1 MTLSYDAGT
10 FTLETREGTFEFVG
24 RDIVS
29 IEGRAKKTIVKLN
42 KAGMPHMLRLAAS
55 NGFTYASTLEGY
67 RQDSLT
73 IDISGGGGTTDLF
86 TNTTASEFVKTNATN
101 DGLESVDLFG
111 STTAGN
117 IVKTNSGNNGL
128 ESVNLFTNTADK
140 FAVGVNS
147 SNNNLSK
154 FKAYYNEADT
164 ARSNFVVGR
173 QTDVIGTASA
183 VYFPENSIVIGNDPI
198 GNKTINSSGKVN
210 VIAFKADE
218 VKLSDITVIGNST
231 QKAFISHG
239 GQIRRKYYNII
250 SDSAASPNYPLVG
263 LIMGGYINGSD
274 SAKTLT
280 VSLNSIDYL
289 KTYFIDSSN
298 GNDKWL
304 HAEFDF
310 IVDNTVATSTNH
322 ITLSL
327 SGSDLSV
334 NGTDSLVVNAGTIG
348 KFTAVIHRTPGG
360 AYQKVKICRVF

>member
-86 TNTTASEFVKTNATN
+86 TNT
-101 DGLESVDLFG
+101 
-111 STTAGN
+111 
-117 IVKTNSGNNGL
+117 
-128 ESVNLFTNTADK
+128 ADK

-147 SNNNLSK
+147 SNNEFSK
-154 FKAYYNEADT
+154 FKVYYNEADT
-164 ARSNFVVGR
+164 VKSNFVVGR
-173 QTDVIGTASA
+173 QTDVIGTAGSNL
-183 VYFPENSIVIGNDPI
+183 FPEDSIVIGSDPI
-198 GNKTINSSGKVN
+198 GNKTINSSGKSN
-210 VIAFKADE
+210 IIAFKADE
-218 VKLSDITVIGNST
+218 IKMSDITVIGNSF
-231 QKAFISHG
+231 QKIFISHG
-239 GQIRRKYYNII
+239 SQIRRKHHNIYP
-250 SDSAASPNYPLVG
+250 DSAASPVYAFTS
-263 LIMGGYINGSD
+263 LIINGYINGSD

-280 VSLNSIDYL
+280 VSLDSIDNL
-289 KTYFIDSSN
+289 KTYFINSAN
-298 GNDKWL
+298 GSDNWL

-322 ITLSL
+322 VTLLL

-348 KFTAVIHRTPGG
+348 KFTAVIHSTPDG

>member
-10 FTLETREGTFEFVG
+10 FTLETREGTFEFIG

-29 IEGRAKKTIVKLN
+29 IEGRAKKTIVKLS
-42 KAGMPHMLRLAAS
+42 KAGMHHMLRLAAS

-67 RQDSLT
+67 RQDSIA

-101 DGLESVDLFG
+101 DGFESIDLF
-111 STTAGN
+111 A
-117 IVKTNSGNNGL
+117 
-128 ESVNLFTNTADK
+128 NTANK

-147 SNNNLSK
+147 SNNELSK
-154 FKAYYNEADT
+154 FKVYYNEADT

-173 QTDVIGTASA
+173 QTDVIGTAGSN
-183 VYFPENSIVIGNDPI
+183 YFPENSRVIGNDPI
-198 GNKTINSSGKVN
+198 GNMTISSSGKTN
-210 VIAFKADE
+210 IIALKADE
-218 VKLSDITVIGNST
+218 IKLSDITVIGNST
-231 QKAFISHG
+231 QKASISHG

-250 SDSAASPNYPLVG
+250 SDSAASPNYPLVS

-280 VSLNSIDYL
+280 VSLTNIYYL
-289 KTYFIDSSN
+289 KTYFIDSAN

-310 IVDNTVATSTNH
+310 IIDNTVATSTNH
-322 ITLSL
+322 VTLSL

-348 KFTAVIHRTPGG
+348 KFTAVIHSTPGG

>member
-86 TNTTASEFVKTNATN
+86 ENTTASKV
-101 DGLESVDLFG
+101 
-111 STTAGN
+111 
-117 IVKTNSGNNGL
+117 VKTNSNNNGF
-128 ESVNLFTNTADK
+128 ESIDLFNDTNPK

-147 SNNNLSK
+147 NNNGLSK

-164 ARSNFVVGR
+164 DKSNFVVGR
-173 QTDVIGTASA
+173 QTDVIGTPSYM
-183 VYFPENSIVIGNDPI
+183 YFPENSIVIGNDPI
-198 GNKTINSSGKVN
+198 GNKTISSSGKVN

-250 SDSAASPNYPLVG
+250 SDSAASPNYPLVS
-263 LIMGGYINGSD
+263 LIMWGYINGSD

-280 VSLNSIDYL
+280 VSLDSIDNL
-289 KTYFIDSSN
+289 KTYFINSAN
-298 GNDKWL
+298 GSDKWL

-348 KFTAVIHRTPGG
+348 KFTGIIHSTSGG

>member
-1 MTLSYDAGT
+1 MNKLKKIVNKISHLKSV
-10 FTLETREGTFEFVG
+10 FTPADKYNDLVDNINELTTVVDE
-24 RDIVS
+24 
-29 IEGRAKKTIVKLN
+29 
-42 KAGMPHMLRLAAS
+42 LAA
-55 NGFTYASTLEGY
+55 N
-67 RQDSLT
+67 
-73 IDISGGGGTTDLF
+73 SGGGGATDLF
-86 TNTTASEFVKTNATN
+86 ANTTASEFVKTNATN
-101 DGLESVDLFG
+101 DGLES
-111 STTAGN
+111 A
-117 IVKTNSGNNGL
+117 
-128 ESVNLFTNTADK
+128 NLFTNTANK

-147 SNNNLSK
+147 SNNELNK

-173 QTDVIGTASA
+173 QTDVIGTVSA
-183 VYFPENSIVIGNDPI
+183 AYLPEDSIVIGNDPI
-198 GNKTINSSGKVN
+198 GNYTIASSNKSN
-210 VIAFKADE
+210 IIAFKADE
-218 VKLSDITVIGNST
+218 IRLSNITVIGNST

-239 GQIRRKYYNII
+239 GQIRRKYYNIM
-250 SDSAASPNYPLVG
+250 SDSAASPNYPLVS

-280 VSLNSIDYL
+280 VSLTNIDYL

-310 IVDNTVATSTNH
+310 IIDNTVATSTNH

-348 KFTAVIHRTPGG
+348 KFTAVVYSTPGG

>member
-86 TNTTASEFVKTNATN
+86 ENTTASQFVKTNATN
-101 DGLESVDLFG
+101 DGLESEDLF
-111 STTAGN
+111 
-117 IVKTNSGNNGL
+117 L
-128 ESVNLFTNTADK
+128 NTADK

-147 SNNNLSK
+147 SNNELSK

-164 ARSNFVVGR
+164 AKSNFVVGR
-173 QTDVIGTASA
+173 QTDVIGTAGSNL
-183 VYFPENSIVIGNDPI
+183 FPENSIVIGNDPI

-239 GQIRRKYYNII
+239 GQIRRKHYNII
-250 SDSAASPNYPLVG
+250 SDSAASPNYPLVS

-280 VSLNSIDYL
+280 VSLDSIDNL
-289 KTYFIDSSN
+289 KTYFINSAN
-298 GNDKWL
+298 GSDKWL

-322 ITLSL
+322 VTLSL

-348 KFTAVIHRTPGG
+348 KFTAVIHSTPGN

>member
-1 MTLSYDAGT
+1 MNKLKKIVNKISSLKSVFTPADKYNELIDNHNELITVVEELS
-10 FTLETREGTFEFVG
+10 
-24 RDIVS
+24 
-29 IEGRAKKTIVKLN
+29 N
-42 KAGMPHMLRLAAS
+42 
-55 NGFTYASTLEGY
+55 N
-67 RQDSLT
+67 
-73 IDISGGGGTTDLF
+73 SGGGGTTDLF
-86 TNTTASEFVKTNATN
+86 TNTTASEFVKTNSTN
-101 DGLESVDLFG
+101 DGLESEDLFLN
-111 STTAGN
+111 TTASKV
-117 IVKTNSGNNGL
+117 VKTNSNNNGF
-128 ESVNLFTNTADK
+128 ESIDLFNDTNPK

-147 SNNNLSK
+147 NNNGLSK
-154 FKAYYNEADT
+154 FKSYYNEADT
-164 ARSNFVVGR
+164 EKSNFVVGR
-173 QTDVIGTASA
+173 QTDVIGTAGSNL
-183 VYFPENSIVIGNDPI
+183 FPENSIVIGNDPI

-210 VIAFKADE
+210 IIAFKADE
-218 VKLSDITVIGNST
+218 ILLSNITVVGNST

-250 SDSAASPNYPLVG
+250 SDSAASPNYPLVSM
-263 LIMGGYINGSD
+263 IMGGYINGSD

-280 VSLNSIDYL
+280 VSLDSIDYL
-289 KTYFIDSSN
+289 KTYFIASSN

-348 KFTAVIHRTPGG
+348 KFTAVIHSTPGN

>member
-29 IEGRAKKTIVKLN
+29 IEGRAKKTIVKLS

-67 RQDSLT
+67 RQDSIA

-86 TNTTASEFVKTNATN
+86 TNTTASKFVKTNSSN
-101 DGLESVDLFG
+101 NGFESIDLF
-111 STTAGN
+111 
-117 IVKTNSGNNGL
+117 NGTL
-128 ESVNLFTNTADK
+128 PN
-140 FAVGVNS
+140 FAVGVN
-147 SNNNLSK
+147 NNSTQLNK
-154 FKAYYNEADT
+154 FKAYYNEANSNK
-164 ARSNFVVGR
+164 SNFVVGR

-183 VYFPENSIVIGNDPI
+183 VYLPEDSIVIGNDPI
-198 GNKTINSSGKVN
+198 GNYTIASSNKSN
-210 VIAFKADE
+210 IIAFKADE
-218 VKLSDITVIGNST
+218 IKLSDITVVGNST
-231 QKAFISHG
+231 QKVFISHG

-250 SDSAASPNYPLVG
+250 SNSAASPTYPLLS

-280 VSLNSIDYL
+280 VSLTSIDDL
-289 KTYFIDSSN
+289 KTYFINSAN
-298 GNDKWL
+298 GSDKWL
-304 HAEFDF
+304 HTEFDF
-310 IVDNTVATSTNH
+310 IIDNTVGTTTNH
-322 ITLSL
+322 VTLSL

-334 NGTDSLVVNAGTIG
+334 NGADSLVVSAGTIG
-348 KFTAVIHRTPGG
+348 KFTAVIHNTPGN

>member
-1 MTLSYDAGT
+1 MINLKKITNKISSLKSV
-10 FTLETREGTFEFVG
+10 FTSAEKYNEIVDEFTKVDSRIEELE
-24 RDIVS
+24 
-29 IEGRAKKTIVKLN
+29 
-42 KAGMPHMLRLAAS
+42 AS
-55 NGFTYASTLEGY
+55 S
-67 RQDSLT
+67 
-73 IDISGGGGTTDLF
+73 GGTTDLF

-101 DGLESVDLFG
+101 DGFES
-111 STTAGN
+111 
-117 IVKTNSGNNGL
+117 I
-128 ESVNLFTNTADK
+128 NLFANTANK

-147 SNNNLSK
+147 SNNDLIK
-154 FKAYYNEADT
+154 FKAYYNEADS
-164 ARSNFVVGR
+164 AKSNFVVGR

-198 GNKTINSSGKVN
+198 GNMTIGSGGKAN

-218 VKLSDITVIGNST
+218 IKLSDITVIGNST

-250 SDSAASPNYPLVG
+250 SNSANSPEYPLVS

-280 VSLNSIDYL
+280 VSLTSIDYL
-289 KTYFIDSSN
+289 KTYFIDSVN

-304 HAEFDF
+304 HTEFDF

-348 KFTAVIHRTPGG
+348 KFTAVIHSTTGG

>member
-29 IEGRAKKTIVKLN
+29 IEGRAKKTIVKLS

-67 RQDSLT
+67 RQDSIA
-73 IDISGGGGTTDLF
+73 IDISGGAGF
-86 TNTTASEFVKTNATN
+86 
-101 DGLESVDLFG
+101 ES
-111 STTAGN
+111 A
-117 IVKTNSGNNGL
+117 
-128 ESVNLFTNTADK
+128 NLFTNTANK

-147 SNNNLSK
+147 SNNELSK

-164 ARSNFVVGR
+164 VKSNFVVGR
-173 QTDVIGTASA
+173 QTDVIGTAGSDN
-183 VYFPENSIVIGNDPI
+183 FPEDSIVIGNDPI
-198 GNKTINSSGKVN
+198 GNMTISSSGKTN
-210 VIAFKADE
+210 IIGFKADE
-218 VKLSDITVIGNST
+218 IKLSNITVIGNST

-250 SDSAASPNYPLVG
+250 SDSAASPNYPLVS

-280 VSLNSIDYL
+280 VSLDSIGNL
-289 KTYFIDSSN
+289 KAYFINSAN
-298 GNDKWL
+298 GSDKWL

-348 KFTAVIHRTPGG
+348 KFTAVIHSTPDG